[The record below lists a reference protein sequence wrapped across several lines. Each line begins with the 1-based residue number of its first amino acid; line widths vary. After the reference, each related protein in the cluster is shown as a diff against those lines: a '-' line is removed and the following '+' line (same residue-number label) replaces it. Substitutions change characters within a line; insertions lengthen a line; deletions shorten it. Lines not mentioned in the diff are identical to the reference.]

1 MQPGYFHVIADPVS
15 TCVQVIFEFTPQ
27 ALAALGDEVV
37 DAALAFL
44 VARIPVL
51 DRRVLDRGVVERD
64 QLDDRGVQLV
74 LVAHRRRAALEVAH
88 VRALLGDDQ
97 RALEL
102 AGLLRR

>member
-15 TCVQVIFEFTPQ
+15 TCVQVIFELTAL
-27 ALAALGDEVV
+27 ALAALGHEVV

-44 VARIPVL
+44 VAGVPVL

-74 LVAHRRRAALEVAH
+74 LVAHRRRAPFEVADR
-88 VRALLGDDQ
+88 RAFVGDDQ
-97 RALEL
+97 RPLEL
-102 AGLLRR
+102 PGVLRR